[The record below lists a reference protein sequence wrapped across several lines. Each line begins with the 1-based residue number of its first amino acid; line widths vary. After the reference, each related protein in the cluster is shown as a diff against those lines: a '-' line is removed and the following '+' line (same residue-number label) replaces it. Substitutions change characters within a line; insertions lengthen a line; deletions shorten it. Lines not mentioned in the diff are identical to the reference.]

1 MHNGFVSKRL
11 VEERRIFYYVVIMC
25 QMGNFVKDGVVYTLC
40 PRDDV
45 HCCSQRAPA
54 AAAAAAAS
62 DDDVVRIGDDL
73 YLVTAVDSPL
83 NLSSDL
89 SGQSINQSIRM
100 SICISLH
107 YLTTILQLAR
117 YKYARHFSRPAL
129 NCILLIS
136 SSFSSCG
143 RSFHT
148 AGAAW
153 SVPETSVTGHSHIR
167 CALLRCAGKTFLV
180 FY

>member
-1 MHNGFVSKRL
+1 
-11 VEERRIFYYVVIMC
+11 
-25 QMGNFVKDGVVYTLC
+25 MGNFVKDGVVYTLC

-89 SGQSINQSIRM
+89 SGQSINQSITM

-107 YLTTILQLAR
+107 YLTTISQLATSMH
-117 YKYARHFSRPAL
+117 A
-129 NCILLIS
+129 IS
-136 SSFSSCG
+136 QG
-143 RSFHT
+143 Q
-148 AGAAW
+148 
-153 SVPETSVTGHSHIR
+153 P
-167 CALLRCAGKTFLV
+167 
-180 FY
+180 